1 MNIIPAILPKKYS
14 ELEHNVAKVK
24 EYANLVQIDI
34 CDGEYVSAKTWPY
47 KDESHFAD
55 IIAENEGMP
64 FWEEVE
70 YELDLM
76 IINPFDKIEE
86 FLRLSPSRIVFHYK
100 TIAQYLEEF
109 EKITLSYVGFVE
121 FGVAFELDDDLEDA
135 RDFIETANF
144 VQFMGI
150 EKIGYQGQEF
160 SPAVFEKIK
169 FFKKKYPEKELGID
183 GGIKGENILALRDAG
198 VDSLIIGSTIFAS
211 NNPQETIV
219 NIENL
224 IEDVVE

>member
-1 MNIIPAILPKKYS
+1 MPKKYS

-34 CDGEYVSAKTWPY
+34 CDGEYVPTKTWPY

-76 IINPFDKIEE
+76 IINPFEKIEE

-100 TIAQYLEEF
+100 TIAEYLEEF

-144 VQFMGI
+144 VQLMGI